1 MKYPRNVGVFGG
13 TFNPVHFGHLRAA
26 EEVRERLRF
35 DKILFIPS
43 GKPPLKTSEIAP
55 AEHRYEMLRMAVQ
68 GNPFFDLSDIECRKK
83 GKAYTV
89 ETLEALN
96 RNNPGTKFSFI
107 LGIDAFLDIPH
118 WWQPDQ
124 LVSMID
130 FVVISRPGLAFS
142 AMRES
147 PYLKKSGIGLLRD
160 DDLLKKVT
168 NVITLKSNRHA
179 ILLSPTPFGIS
190 STQVRKFIRQGKS
203 IKYLLPPEVQSY
215 IITHKL
221 YKV

>member
-1 MKYPRNVGVFGG
+1 MKVGIFGG

-43 GKPPLKTSEIAP
+43 GNPPLKTKEIAP
-55 AEHRYEMLRMAVQ
+55 AQHRYEMLRIALQ
-68 GNPFFDLSDIECRKK
+68 GNPFFELSDIECRKK
-83 GKAYTV
+83 GKAFTV
-89 ETLEALN
+89 ETLKELN
-96 RNNPGTKFSFI
+96 VIHSGTRFFFI

-118 WWQPDQ
+118 WWQPEE
-124 LVSMID
+124 LVSMTD
-130 FVVISRPGLAFS
+130 FVVISRPGFLFS

-147 PYLKKSGIGLLRD
+147 LYLKTGKALLRD
-160 DDLLKKVT
+160 ADLCR
-168 NVITLKSNRHA
+168 NVSNVVKLKSNRYA
-179 ILLSPTPFGIS
+179 ILLRLTPVGIS
-190 STQVRKFIRQGKS
+190 ATQIRKLLGQGKS

-221 YKV
+221 YKVKSKK

>member
-1 MKYPRNVGVFGG
+1 MKYPSNVGVFGG

-26 EEVRERLRF
+26 EEVRERLGF

-55 AEHRYEMLRMAVQ
+55 AEHRYEMLRIALR
-68 GNPFFDLSDIECRKK
+68 GNPFFELSDIECRKK

-89 ETLEALN
+89 ETLEALDN
-96 RNNPGTKFSFI
+96 SNPGTQFSFI

-124 LVSMID
+124 LISMTD
-130 FVVISRPGLAFS
+130 FVVISRPGLSFS

-147 PYLKKSGIGLLRD
+147 PYLKTGIGLLRD
-160 DDLLKKVT
+160 VDLFRKVT

-179 ILLSPTPFGIS
+179 TLLRLTPFGIS
-190 STQVRKFIRQGKS
+190 STEIRKFLRQGKS

-215 IITHKL
+215 IITHTL